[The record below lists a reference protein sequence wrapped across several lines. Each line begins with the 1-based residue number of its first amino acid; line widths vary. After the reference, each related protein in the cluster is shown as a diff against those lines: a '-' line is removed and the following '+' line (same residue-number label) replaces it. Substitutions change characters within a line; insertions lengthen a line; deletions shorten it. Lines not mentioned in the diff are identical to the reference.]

1 VEVRAVIILLD
12 NNTGVVRIKEIP
24 ELPTDQYL

>member
-12 NNTGVVRIKEIP
+12 NNTGVVGIKEKP
-24 ELPTDQYL
+24 ELATDQYL